1 VNENDI
7 WTGHSPLGQ
16 ILYIVLDI
24 MLDENL
30 PAFFYRKSP
39 DGIAHHHGIFFS
51 IRGSDP
57 SPAYSLR
64 HGDPATSR
72 NCYAAGLFDCYNP
85 EVLYGEVLIKP
96 EWSHPSLSQ
105 DEIRRN
111 GGVPPPPM
119 PILPTQFTVQLYNP
133 DLQVTVTQ
141 KPGSWGGS
149 ASYEFS
155 LPQLVFRTPSASTL
169 DRTQDDPGASLVTPK
184 LNFVWRKES
193 KLAKDLTAYMTGKST
208 DEVVKKKHRDPD
220 IIVGL
225 FRSLREL
232 TVYEPNLYR
241 VELEDPKGLELVML
255 LSAAVIKDL
264 YFSNDVNQVFN
275 VSDPCRLAS
284 LPAAPASSPPPTA
297 NANRR
302 ETLPRLRTS
311 PPVTAATQRPPL
323 AGVGAASAP
332 DPRTQWELEAETARL
347 RAQVEAEEREM
358 KKQEAARRRE
368 RERADEA
375 ETQRLRKMVEE
386 EEREVRR
393 RREEVDRETER
404 LRKQYSLK
412 PPSPVNNQQRH
423 SAPSLPI
430 HQQQHA
436 GPSRPPVAPTY
447 GSNGMIMSG
456 GNPHVP
462 PAAAPS
468 KMKKKSFW
476 GLRSNSDQ
484 SNSSNS
490 KLSKKASAVW

>member
-1 VNENDI
+1 
-7 WTGHSPLGQ
+7 
-16 ILYIVLDI
+16 

-30 PAFFYRKSP
+30 PAFFYRNSP
-39 DGIAHHHGIFFS
+39 DGVAHHKGVFFS

-64 HGDPATSR
+64 HGDPAAANSR

-105 DEIRRN
+105 EEIRRN
-111 GGVPPPPM
+111 GGVPPPPT

-241 VELEDPKGLELVML
+241 VELEDPKGLELVLL

-264 YFSNDVNQVFN
+264 YFSNDLNQVFN
-275 VSDPCRLAS
+275 VFDPCRIAS
-284 LPAAPASSPPPTA
+284 LPSAAAPSPPLAA
-297 NANRR
+297 NADRR
-302 ETLPRLRTS
+302 KSLPRLRTT
-311 PPVTAATQRPPL
+311 PPTAAPIQRPPL
-323 AGVGAASAP
+323 AGVGTASAP
-332 DPRTQWELEAETARL
+332 DPRTQWELDAETARL
-347 RAQVEAEEREM
+347 RAQVDAEEREM
-358 KKQEAARRRE
+358 KRQEALRRRE
-368 RERADEA
+368 REKADEA
-375 ETQRLRKMVEE
+375 ETRRLRKMVED
-386 EEREVRR
+386 EEREARR
-393 RREEVDRETER
+393 RQEEVDRETER
-404 LRKQYSLK
+404 LRKQYRLK
-412 PPSPVNNQQRH
+412 PPSPVGNQSRH

-430 HQQQHA
+430 HQQQQQQP
-436 GPSRPPVAPTY
+436 GPSRPRPQGPVY
-447 GSNGMIMSG
+447 SSNGLVMSG
-456 GNPHVP
+456 GNPQAA
-462 PAAAPS
+462 PAPAPS

-484 SNSSNS
+484 SGTSNS

>member
-1 VNENDI
+1 
-7 WTGHSPLGQ
+7 
-16 ILYIVLDI
+16 
-24 MLDENL
+24 
-30 PAFFYRKSP
+30 
-39 DGIAHHHGIFFS
+39 
-51 IRGSDP
+51 
-57 SPAYSLR
+57 LR

-105 DEIRRN
+105 EEIRRN

-119 PILPTQFTVQLYNP
+119 PILPSQFTVQLYNP

-241 VELEDPKGLELVML
+241 VELEDPKGLELVLL

-264 YFSNDVNQVFN
+264 YFS
-275 VSDPCRLAS
+275 S
-284 LPAAPASSPPPTA
+284 
-297 NANRR
+297 
-302 ETLPRLRTS
+302 
-311 PPVTAATQRPPL
+311 
-323 AGVGAASAP
+323 
-332 DPRTQWELEAETARL
+332 
-347 RAQVEAEEREM
+347 
-358 KKQEAARRRE
+358 
-368 RERADEA
+368 
-375 ETQRLRKMVEE
+375 
-386 EEREVRR
+386 
-393 RREEVDRETER
+393 
-404 LRKQYSLK
+404 
-412 PPSPVNNQQRH
+412 
-423 SAPSLPI
+423 
-430 HQQQHA
+430 
-436 GPSRPPVAPTY
+436 
-447 GSNGMIMSG
+447 
-456 GNPHVP
+456 
-462 PAAAPS
+462 
-468 KMKKKSFW
+468 
-476 GLRSNSDQ
+476 
-484 SNSSNS
+484 
-490 KLSKKASAVW
+490 

>member
-1 VNENDI
+1 
-7 WTGHSPLGQ
+7 
-16 ILYIVLDI
+16 

-39 DGIAHHHGIFFS
+39 DGIDHHKGVFFS
-51 IRGSDP
+51 VRGSDP

-64 HGDPATSR
+64 HGDPAAANSR

-85 EVLYGEVLIKP
+85 EVLYGECLIKP

-105 DEIRRN
+105 EDIRRN
-111 GGVPPPPM
+111 GGVPPPPQ
-119 PILPTQFTVQLYNP
+119 PILPSQFTIQLYNP

-193 KLAKDLTAYMTGKST
+193 KLAKDMTAYMTGKST
-208 DEVVKKKHRDPD
+208 DEIVKKKHRDPD

-232 TVYEPNLYR
+232 TIYEPNLYR
-241 VELEDPKGLELVML
+241 VELEDPKGLELILL

-264 YFSNDVNQVFN
+264 YFSSDLNQVFN
-275 VSDPCRLAS
+275 VFDPCRVAS
-284 LPAAPASSPPPTA
+284 LPTTTTVPSPPPA
-297 NANRR
+297 ASADRR
-302 ETLPRLRTS
+302 KSLPRLRTT
-311 PPVTAATQRPPL
+311 PPVATTTQRPPL
-323 AGVGAASAP
+323 AGIGTASAP
-332 DPRTQWELEAETARL
+332 DPRTQWELDAETARL
-347 RAQVEAEEREM
+347 RAQVDAEEREL
-358 KKQEAARRRE
+358 KRQEAIRRRE
-368 RERADEA
+368 REKADEA
-375 ETQRLRKMVEE
+375 ETRRLRKMVEE

-393 RREEVDRETER
+393 RQEEVDRETER
-404 LRKQYSLK
+404 LRRQYSLK

-430 HQQQHA
+430 HSQQQA
-436 GPSRPPVAPTY
+436 GPSRPAPV
-447 GSNGMIMSG
+447 MSG
-456 GNPHVP
+456 GNPHAP
-462 PAAAPS
+462 PAAGPS

-476 GLRSNSDQ
+476 GLRSNSDE
-484 SNSSNS
+484 SNASNS